1 MSKALIAYFSHAGQN
16 YSNSVYV
23 TLLWEIRNIRHR
35 YCLIRCL
42 SDKKCLT
49 GSFAYGKKTHKKY
62 RRRKQNGTGGKFM
75 KCSVENEKLIT
86 EKDGKTY
93 SFTAHAEEPRPSML
107 GLGIKAGGKS

>member
-1 MSKALIAYFSHAGQN
+1 
-16 YSNSVYV
+16 
-23 TLLWEIRNIRHR
+23 
-35 YCLIRCL
+35 
-42 SDKKCLT
+42 
-49 GSFAYGKKTHKKY
+49 
-62 RRRKQNGTGGKFM
+62 M